1 MSAVATKRER
11 RKKLKATLSFGSS
24 SGASANLPSNMQA
37 NLPELFAILKM
48 KQQAL
53 GDEADGSMT
62 GWSAHKQSLKDEL
75 LMFPATTHSA
85 PYSAQSSPDSTAV
98 SDGKEYELNILGD
111 GENGTT
117 SICVEET
124 VDQMP
129 EPQLTE
135 DDTTDIVS
143 QLQAVLL
150 EYGPSQEEDLLK
162 ALKPEQARRVLA
174 AYNTLTDF
182 LDGHPGF
189 KRKDEDLLSFI
200 YYVDP
205 DEDDEGDD
213 DDCYYT
219 SPTADLCNGLS
230 ALAVSAKDAG
240 YQFHSPVDS
249 DSGSQ
254 SVCTSSSCST
264 SYQSAM
270 EEEEE
275 DDDGKGRKPGCKDCC
290 TQTPSQPRCQS
301 RGVQAVQQTLDA
313 ESQTEEWDPD
323 QVTQLE
329 QLLRKRDTEISE
341 LQERLASIQEEHAHE
356 VQELYLKY
364 EMLQNESLVPTI
376 QDEANQELGSSSSSY
391 ISEEEVEVDEE
402 EEEEEKENEE
412 PEEVATKIGE
422 AEDEE
427 GEQGE
432 QGWPEEQPPAV
443 LRQRSPP
450 ARAEPEEQ
458 LHALSIEPRPKQAPS
473 VEQKVK
479 RPERP
484 QVPEFYDLHW
494 RMEQAAASC
503 SDVESMWS
511 SRGGSP
517 TKSKTEQQIAKIVQ
531 MLKKKQPDYSEQQI
545 RRHVDHVRD
554 LQGGFSRM
562 TFNHIVALVLAH
574 MKNDAQ

>member
-53 GDEADGSMT
+53 GDEANGGMT
-62 GWSAHKQSLKDEL
+62 GWSAHKHSLKDEL
-75 LMFPATTHSA
+75 LMFPATTRSA

-135 DDTTDIVS
+135 DDATDIVS

-205 DEDDEGDD
+205 DEDDEGA
-213 DDCYYT
+213 T
-219 SPTADLCNGLS
+219 MTIATTPPPTADLCNGLS
-230 ALAVSAKDAG
+230 ALAVSAKDVG
-240 YQFHSPVDS
+240 YQFHSAVDS
-249 DSGSQ
+249 DGGSQ
-254 SVCTSSSCST
+254 NS
-264 SYQSAM
+264 
-270 EEEEE
+270 
-275 DDDGKGRKPGCKDCC
+275 C

-301 RGVQAVQQTLDA
+301 RAVQAVQPTRDS
-313 ESQTEEWDPD
+313 ESQTEGWDPD
-323 QVTQLE
+323 QVTELE
-329 QLLRKRDTEISE
+329 LLLRKRDTEISE
-341 LQERLASIQEEHAHE
+341 LQEKLASIQEEHAHE
-356 VQELYLKY
+356 IQELHLKY
-364 EMLQNESLVPTI
+364 EMLQNEPLVPTI
-376 QDEANQELGSSSSSY
+376 QDEVNQELGSSSSSY

-402 EEEEEKENEE
+402 EEEENEGA
-412 PEEVATKIGE
+412 EEAATKIDE

-427 GEQGE
+427 GEQG
-432 QGWPEEQPPAV
+432 WPQEEPPAV